1 MTAESRHQNKRRFKK
16 KKSFK
21 HTRRAET
28 VLKWVLVCFKG
39 ILDKSVFTL
48 LFLNDCINNVNE
60 NITDH
65 YWRNVCPR
73 NILIGSDM

>member
-1 MTAESRHQNKRRFKK
+1 MTAGSWNEFHNNPKLKADTKIKEDLKK

-28 VLKWVLVCFKG
+28 VLKWVLVCFKRL

-48 LFLNDCINNVNE
+48 FFLNDFINNVNE

-65 YWRNVCPR
+65 
-73 NILIGSDM
+73 

>member
-1 MTAESRHQNKRRFKK
+1 MAGSWNEFHNNPKLKADTKIKEDLK

-39 ILDKSVFTL
+39 LILDKSVFTL
-48 LFLNDCINNVNE
+48 FFLNDYIKNVNE

-65 YWRNVCPR
+65 
-73 NILIGSDM
+73 